1 MDPFCQ
7 QHIIPCGGKLED
19 ALRPY
24 MLEGHLQPVT
34 ARLIFT
40 DAPQQYNTVALREEL
55 LASALLGSGSKQ
67 ALVHEVLHRH
77 RYILTLDYTMKML
90 HLEVKYALCPC
101 IQTCQGHVKYSCF
114 VCKFD
119 SFK

>member
-1 MDPFCQ
+1 MLLRVQVVSLQDQMDPFCQ
-7 QHIIPCGGKLED
+7 QHIIPCGGKLQD

-24 MLEGHLQPVT
+24 MVGGHLQSVP

-55 LASALLGSGSKQ
+55 LASALLGSGCKQ
-67 ALVHEVLHRH
+67 ALVHEVLQKH

-90 HLEVKYALCPC
+90 HLEVKYALFPC
-101 IQTCQGHVKYSCF
+101 TQFC
-114 VCKFD
+114 
-119 SFK
+119 